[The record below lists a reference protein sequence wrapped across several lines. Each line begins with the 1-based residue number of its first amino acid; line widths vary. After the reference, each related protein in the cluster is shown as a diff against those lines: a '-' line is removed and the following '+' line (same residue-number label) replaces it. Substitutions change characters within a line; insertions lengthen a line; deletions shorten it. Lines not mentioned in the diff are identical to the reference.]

1 MRPLGTILIVFGMF
15 FCIETACATPISQNF
30 SFTTAPVN
38 GSVTYTGV
46 LILSGTVD
54 PFDSTAVD
62 VTTLGGSINGKS
74 VSLVPLSGSPNSQ
87 VYGTDSKG
95 LFLADNVYFTK
106 GTPYDVYG
114 LLFSD
119 GTNLYNFVGGGV
131 FPWAPSPAPG
141 IYLSEVPFNAPVVP
155 RGASTP
161 EPTTLALCGTGIL
174 AVAGFARRK
183 RIS

>member
-1 MRPLGTILIVFGMF
+1 MRRLGTILIVFAMF
-15 FCIETACATPISQNF
+15 FCVEAARATPISQNF

-54 PFDSTAVD
+54 PFNNTAVD

-74 VSLVPLSGSPNSQ
+74 VSLVSLSGSTNSQ
-87 VYGTDSKG
+87 VYGSDSKG
-95 LFLADNVYFTK
+95 LFLANNVYYTK
-106 GTPYDVYG
+106 VTSYDAYG

-131 FPWAPSPAPG
+131 FAWAPNPAPG
-141 IYLSEVPFNAPVVP
+141 VYLSEVPFNAPIVQHTAV
-155 RGASTP
+155 TP

-174 AVAGFARRK
+174 AIAGLARR
-183 RIS
+183 RRVS